1 MSLRQAPTRN
11 VAVVIAV
18 VLAFALTGLTLLL
31 SAWMGAIQL
40 APGMRVES
48 VSITDVH
55 FGKGYMIL
63 NVSVAEGSVPAEIKE
78 VRVTELN
85 QTYYHQ
91 LTDRV
96 INATVNE
103 RIPAGEH
110 VIIIICNE
118 WTSGY
123 TYQIKLTSAR
133 TNQFTEYAV
142 AP

>member
-1 MSLRQAPTRN
+1 MSLRQAPARN
-11 VAVVIAV
+11 VAVVIIV
-18 VLAFALTGLTLLL
+18 VLAFALIGLALLL
-31 SAWMGAIQL
+31 SAWMGAIQP

-48 VSITDVH
+48 VSIADVR
-55 FGKGYMIL
+55 FGEGYMTL
-63 NVSVAEGSVPAEIKE
+63 NVSVPKGSVPAEIRE

-91 LTDRV
+91 PTDRV
-96 INATVNE
+96 INATLNE

-123 TYQIKLTSAR
+123 TYQIRLTTAR
-133 TNQFTEYAV
+133 TNQFDEYAV